1 MGKALQIRVTAVT
14 WNEDLLEQLWPQLSE
29 LAFSVPIKHENHGVL
44 EMVRALDEGLQFLP
58 WSQARRAALGPGI
71 HEAARIK
78 AALEAAL
85 ADPDLFTRD
94 PAAFTRTTG
103 RLAALEEEQT
113 ALLLRWEAVEQRL
126 QELGELSG

>member
-71 HEAARIK
+71 HEEARIK

-85 ADPDLFTRD
+85 ADWQPREANVLSDKLEDVLDDLER
-94 PAAFTRTTG
+94 AFV
-103 RLAALEEEQT
+103 A
-113 ALLLRWEAVEQRL
+113 
-126 QELGELSG
+126 